1 MLFICSHKTCPE
13 YVEPCIFSMDD
24 MNHAIGRTTVCP
36 IGEDED
42 AMEIDELMTFFCL
55 IVGSRTYDNYETF
68 SKIVD
73 KALSS
78 KQNQEIIIV
87 SGGAKGADQMA
98 ERYAKEH
105 GYHLI
110 VIEADWDN
118 FGKKAGPIRNEQ
130 MHRFISHFPN
140 RGALAFWDGKSRGTA
155 TNFKLAEKY
164 GNQIRVYNYIENRF
178 AVHS

>member
-1 MLFICSHKTCPE
+1 
-13 YVEPCIFSMDD
+13 
-24 MNHAIGRTTVCP
+24 
-36 IGEDED
+36 
-42 AMEIDELMTFFCL
+42 
-55 IVGSRTYDNYETF
+55 
-68 SKIVD
+68 
-73 KALSS
+73 
-78 KQNQEIIIV
+78 
-87 SGGAKGADQMA
+87 MA

-105 GYHLI
+105 NHHLI
-110 VIEADWDN
+110 VMEADWDN
-118 FGKKAGPIRNEQ
+118 LGKKAGPVRNEQ